1 MLQYFKRLIKFV
13 IKGQPKKEIKVTVG
27 KIENGKRLEN
37 KKIFITGGTKGIG
50 YAIAKKCIDE
60 GATITITGR
69 KMQDL
74 VKVQK
79 ELGNKCKILQYDVT
93 DFSDVYGKIVEA
105 AKLMGGNIDGIVNNA
120 GISLHEGDYTKVT
133 EENWDKQF
141 VTNLKAPYFIT
152 QSYMKFYHENKN
164 KSGKVVMMVSER
176 GLYGDDI
183 PYGLTKVA
191 LISYT
196 KGLAKKVIEEGVR
209 VNAIAPGVVAT
220 EMTNYDPNGD
230 LYRESAIGKRV
241 LLPEEIAEITTFI
254 LSDAANCISGE
265 VITCNE
271 GNHLR

>member
-13 IKGQPKKEIKVTVG
+13 IKGQPKKEINVTVG

-60 GATITITGR
+60 GATVTITGR
-69 KMQDL
+69 KKEDL
-74 VKVQK
+74 IKVQK
-79 ELGNKCKILQYDVT
+79 ELGDKCKILEYDVT

-120 GISLHEGDYTKVT
+120 GISLHEGDYSKVT

-141 VTNLKAPYFIT
+141 ATNLKAPYFIT

-183 PYGLTKVA
+183 PYGLTKTA

-241 LLPEEIAEITTFI
+241 LLPEEIAEITIFI